1 MECCLSK
8 PDQRTQIFNFIGGK
22 ISIDMLGDLETT
34 TSRVIARKLMI
45 RFRYSHY
52 LKMTILWSSQ
62 YSNWIPSAISQY
74 ISALVYY
81 LGPAKWLNGQR
92 PPNSSGLCLTF
103 RIHVK
108 EGKTNSTK
116 LPSDFHT
123 STITHTPTHIIHTH
137 THTNNRNKI
146 CYTVCLHF
154 SELQVYCMSTISELR
169 IKQIF

>member
-22 ISIDMLGDLETT
+22 ISIDMLGDIETT

-62 YSNWIPSAISQY
+62 YSNWIPSAISQC

-116 LPSDFHT
+116 LLSDFHT
-123 STITHTPTHIIHTH
+123 STITHHTH
-137 THTNNRNKI
+137 TLIIEIKYAIFQNYKCI
-146 CYTVCLHF
+146 VCLHF
-154 SELQVYCMSTISELR
+154 QN
-169 IKQIF
+169 